1 MESAWLL
8 VRTYCLRDMTHP
20 DGTSM
25 DRNAAFRPQHARL
38 EENAFDPVLSIVRVD
53 HSGDGGEGD
62 VIDRGCEHGVRA
74 LEPGERGRTENRH
87 QS

>member
-1 MESAWLL
+1 MQG
-8 VRTYCLRDMTHP
+8 MTHP

-25 DRNAAFRPQHARL
+25 NRDAAFRPQHARL

-53 HSGDGGEGD
+53 HSGDGREGD

-74 LEPGERGRTENRH
+74 LEPRRERERERRTDTRADLVVDI
-87 QS
+87 SW